1 MAQLRAI
8 TALSEGPGLDPKH
21 PDQAVSNSSS
31 WQSETLLTS
40 IVHKKKNHA
49 GVHINNKFP
58 FFSRQGFPV

>member
-21 PDQAVSNSSS
+21 PDQAVS

-40 IVHKKKNHA
+40 IVHKKKKNHA